1 MSIQRRL
8 ALSTTLVLLF
18 SLLVASGLTYGHAVS
33 KVRTEVEAALAVAAS
48 SALSSLDDGDDRADP
63 DRKLRAVVRDFDGD
77 RHVRAALVAPD
88 GRVLAQS
95 RPLAPDEA
103 TPGWFYRLLR
113 PRLPSREPMLPASF
127 RLAGRL
133 VLDADPHNEVAEA
146 WSDTILMLE
155 VMAVFFAAVLALAFL
170 TIRGALAP
178 LRDVCD
184 ALGRVGQGNAGA
196 ASAGPGEAR
205 GRAVHLGRHLARE
218 LMPLRDGFNAMA
230 GRLAAADEQN
240 RLLNEQII
248 TIQEEERAELARDLH
263 DDVAPFVFAVGA
275 DAAMIRQYLAK
286 GSTAEIGPR
295 AESIADA
302 VRHMQRHLKDVLA
315 RLAPGALLDL
325 GLSGAV
331 DNLVAFWASRRPAV
345 RISSAID
352 GEPLD
357 PPLDAVAFRVVQE
370 SVSNALRHG
379 DPSRIAITVLV
390 DEARAAV
397 TVADDGGGFADGE
410 ARFGFGLTGMK
421 ERLRSVGGTLSLQGG
436 GPGSERGGVTVR
448 AVLPLRQADQA
459 DGAGLSGEAPG
470 IMRMDAD
477 A

>member
-18 SLLVASGLTYGHAVS
+18 SLFVAFGLTYEHAVS
-33 KVRTEVEAALAVAAS
+33 KVRTEVQAALAVAAT
-48 SALSSLDDGDDRADP
+48 SALSSLDDQDDPADP
-63 DRKLRAVVRDFDGD
+63 AKKLRGVVRDFDGD
-77 RHVRAALVAPD
+77 RHVRAALLAPD
-88 GRVLAQS
+88 GRLLAQS
-95 RPLAPDEA
+95 RPLTPEEAAPA
-103 TPGWFYRLLR
+103 WFYHLLK
-113 PRLPSREPMLPASF
+113 PRLPGREPALPASF
-127 RLAGRL
+127 APIGHL
-133 VLDADPHNEVAEA
+133 VLEADPHNEVTEA
-146 WSDTILMLE
+146 WSDTILMLK
-155 VMAVFFAAVLALAFL
+155 VMTVFFAAVLLLAFL

-184 ALGRVGQGNAGA
+184 ALGRVGTGDRTVRLKPDL
-196 ASAGPGEAR
+196 AS
-205 GRAVHLGRHLARE
+205 E

-230 GRLAAADEQN
+230 DRLAAADEQN

-275 DAAMIRQYLAK
+275 DAAMIRQYLAR
-286 GSTAEIGPR
+286 GNATEIGPR
-295 AESIADA
+295 ADSIAEA
-302 VRHMQRHLKDVLA
+302 VRHMQRHLKEVLS

-331 DNLVAFWASRRPAV
+331 DNLIAFWATRRPGVLIA
-345 RISSAID
+345 SAID

-379 DPSRIAITVLV
+379 DPSSI
-390 DEARAAV
+390 AV
-397 TVADDGGGFADGE
+397 TVAVDEAWAVVTVVDDGRGFAGGG
-410 ARFGFGLTGMK
+410 ARFGFGLTGMT
-421 ERLRSVGGTLSLQGG
+421 ERVRSIGGTLDVRGHGLNQ
-436 GPGSERGGVTVR
+436 GPGPGEGGVTVR
-448 AVLPLRQADQA
+448 AVLPLRQA
-459 DGAGLSGEAPG
+459 GRSGRAGETPDIA
-470 IMRMDAD
+470 RMDAE